1 MSSLDKLQKDYQ
13 SYIENVERTAK
24 ADIEKIRSDLN
35 ALKEKAEQFN
45 HPA

>member
-13 SYIENVERTAK
+13 SFIENVEHTAK

-35 ALKEKAEQFN
+35 ALKNKAAQFTET
-45 HPA
+45 A